1 MKKHIIS
8 YLSLSVV
15 TLGALAAVVLS
26 SNSKENNFK
35 NNDEV
40 IYLNKQNLIG
50 EAVEDSMS
58 KFASSKIFAF
68 YDKLEN
74 ENQSLRFATAI
85 TGDITS
91 LSYTRAKVGEHNE
104 NVKEVATVYR
114 GIIADS
120 KTYFYDGNDLT
131 TNEAYAGNYYWACY
145 TISYTKDSSLIET
158 PINLSLAINGE
169 EKVTIQKALKEL
181 IHVAVTDIKLS
192 NMNLYNNQIVFDL
205 NNPTTQNLNA
215 TALPSNATLV
225 NNITYEIEDTSIA
238 SVTDKGD
245 ITPVGEGKTTLT
257 IKCDEIIKAVTIRVV
272 KLDDSSLIKDS
283 KETLEDIGDKN
294 IPGWYAKPNSTYI
307 SVSMKDGTISCTS
320 TKQMTKSLV
329 AQFKYQPTNDNSGI
343 YIGKY
348 VIAFTIDNPTTFGLS
363 FQCYLGNNSSTDS
376 NITQELFVE
385 KRTTNSFIFVF
396 NSIEESNYLT
406 IEQTKK
412 IDIGTFTISNIHF
425 IALSD

>member
-1 MKKHIIS
+1 MNKIIKNS
-8 YLSLSVV
+8 IFALVSIFATIQIGTLSHTSKNTSFVES
-15 TLGALAAVVLS
+15 TLS
-26 SNSKENNFK
+26 SQSMGAKSVK
-35 NNDEV
+35 KLVGNDEV
-40 IYLNKQNLIG
+40 ISN
-50 EAVEDSMS
+50 
-58 KFASSKIFAF
+58 SKIYTQYAE
-68 YDKLEN
+68 LEN
-74 ENQSLRFATAI
+74 SYVLRFATAI
-85 TGDITS
+85 KGNITS

-245 ITPVGEGKTTLT
+245 ITPLSEGKTTLT

-272 KLDDSSLIKDS
+272 KLDDSSLINDDDKD
-283 KETLEDIGDKN
+283 TLGKIDASYN
-294 IPGWYAKPNSTYI
+294 IPGWYSTNTVSSCPI
-307 SVSMKDGTISCTS
+307 SMQNNIITYKITKKLNTIAQIRYLPKSSDGS
-320 TKQMTKSLV
+320 
-329 AQFKYQPTNDNSGI
+329 P
-343 YIGKY
+343 YIGNY
-348 VIAFTIDNPTTFGLS
+348 LLAFTAKNNTSGTTKFKCNLN
-363 FQCYLGNNSSTDS
+363 GNLDVTTSEFTLNNDDS
-376 NITQELFVE
+376 DTY
-385 KRTTNSFIFVF
+385 SFVF
-396 NSIEESNYLT
+396 NS
-406 IEQTKK
+406 TKSSEFLNIK
-412 IDIGTFTISNIHF
+412 FTQIGSSGTFTISNIHF